1 MQLAPKTPRCACSRQ
16 GGEVGLTVNEGGSL
30 DGCGRAGLPLSVSM
44 GGPGLRACGIQSAG
58 RRVEKLRPQTS
69 VDVSDHR
76 TGQALTHRPLLPA
89 HQHQQKRE
97 SSPPGMFCFIYE

>member
-1 MQLAPKTPRCACSRQ
+1 MLDV
-16 GGEVGLTVNEGGSL
+16 GGRPVHCLRVEGWARPL
-30 DGCGRAGLPLSVSM
+30 RAG
-44 GGPGLRACGIQSAG
+44 GIQSVG

-89 HQHQQKRE
+89 HHRQSE
-97 SSPPGMFCFIYE
+97 SSPSGMFCFIYE